1 MSKMTLESKSVEN
14 RENSLEKRS
23 DEKASKMSKSAQ
35 RTLKLAGAAIF
46 GALSL
51 IMSAFLTP
59 ILARIPGWQIAI
71 FDPISIVWITCFLI
85 FGVEAGLLSLGIGA
99 FGLLPFDPSAWLGP
113 LMKFSATFSLLI
125 VPIIVLKLYKRE
137 EGVLNSKKL
146 KDRKNFIISGVLGT
160 ILRCIVMLILNITV
174 FLTIFAGFE
183 GTVNLAFIG
192 LPGISSWTAIIIGV
206 IIINAYQSA
215 LDLLIPYIIVYGAL
229 DYGLKLDEKF
239 EIW

>member
-1 MSKMTLESKSVEN
+1 MTVETV
-14 RENSLEKRS
+14 EKDVDSLEKRP
-23 DEKASKMSKSAQ
+23 DEKEAKMSKSAQ
-35 RTLKLAGAAIF
+35 RTLKIAGAAIF

-85 FGVEAGLLSLGIGA
+85 FGVEAGLLSLVIGA
-99 FGLLPFDPSAWLGP
+99 FGLLPFDPTAWLGP
-113 LMKFSATFSLLI
+113 MMKFSATFSLLI
-125 VPIIVLKLYKRE
+125 IPIIVLRLYKRA
-137 EGVLNSKKL
+137 EGISNSKKL
-146 KDRKNFIISGVLGT
+146 KDRKNFIACGILGT
-160 ILRCIVMLILNITV
+160 VLRCIVMLILNIAI
-174 FLTIFAGFE
+174 FLTIYAGYE
-183 GTVNLAFIG
+183 VGVNLAFLG
-192 LPGISSWTAIIIGV
+192 LPGITSWTAIIIGV
-206 IIINAYQSA
+206 IVINAYQSV

>member
-1 MSKMTLESKSVEN
+1 MTVETV
-14 RENSLEKRS
+14 EKDVDSLEKRP
-23 DEKASKMSKSAQ
+23 DEKEAKMSKSAQ
-35 RTLKLAGAAIF
+35 RTLKIAGAAIF

-85 FGVEAGLLSLGIGA
+85 FGVEAGLLSLVIGV
-99 FGLLPFDPSAWLGP
+99 FGLLPFDPTAWLGP
-113 LMKFSATFSLLI
+113 MMKFSATFSLLI
-125 VPIIVLKLYKRE
+125 IPIIVLRLYKRA
-137 EGVLNSKKL
+137 EGISNSKKL
-146 KDRKNFIISGVLGT
+146 KDRKNFIVCGILGT
-160 ILRCIVMLILNITV
+160 VLRCIVMLILNIAI
-174 FLTIFAGFE
+174 FLTIYAGYE
-183 GTVNLAFIG
+183 VGVNLAFIG

-206 IIINAYQSA
+206 IIINAYQSV

>member
-1 MSKMTLESKSVEN
+1 MTVETV
-14 RENSLEKRS
+14 EKDADSLEKRP
-23 DEKASKMSKSAQ
+23 DEKEVKMSKSAQ
-35 RTLKLAGAAIF
+35 RTLKIAGAAIF

-85 FGVEAGLLSLGIGA
+85 FGVEAGLLSLVIGA
-99 FGLLPFDPSAWLGP
+99 FGLLPFDPTAWLGP
-113 LMKFSATFSLLI
+113 MMKFSATFSLLI
-125 VPIIVLKLYKRE
+125 IPIIVLRLYKRA
-137 EGVLNSKKL
+137 EGISNSKKL
-146 KDRKNFIISGVLGT
+146 KDRKNFIACGILGT
-160 ILRCIVMLILNITV
+160 VLRCIVMLILNIAI
-174 FLTIFAGFE
+174 FLTIYAGYE
-183 GTVNLAFIG
+183 VGVNLAFIG

-206 IIINAYQSA
+206 IIINAYQSV

>member
-1 MSKMTLESKSVEN
+1 MTVETVEKN
-14 RENSLEKRS
+14 ANTLEKRP
-23 DEKASKMSKSAQ
+23 DEKEAKMSKSAQ
-35 RTLKLAGAAIF
+35 RTLKIAGAAIF

-71 FDPISIVWITCFLI
+71 FDPISIVWITCFMI
-85 FGVEAGLLSLGIGA
+85 FGVEAGLMSLVIGA
-99 FGLLPFDPSAWLGP
+99 FGLLPFDPTAWLGP

-137 EGVLNSKKL
+137 EGTSNSKKL
-146 KDRKNFIISGVLGT
+146 KDRKNFITCGILGT
-160 ILRCIVMLILNITV
+160 VLRCIVMLILNIVV
-174 FLTIFAGFE
+174 FLTIFSGYEAY
-183 GTVNLAFIG
+183 VDLAFLG
-192 LPGISSWTAIIIGV
+192 LPGITSWTAIVIGV
-206 IIINAYQSA
+206 IIINAYQSV

-239 EIW
+239 EVW